1 MPVGMH
7 PVRRLSDC
15 YRTRTIIGQSFETSV
30 RDRSSPNLTKV
41 PRSYQTSEMYGFRRI
56 AREYASRASRY

>member
-7 PVRRLSDC
+7 PVRRRSDC
-15 YRTRTIIGQSFETSV
+15 YKTHTRIGQSLGTSV
-30 RDRSSPNLTKV
+30 RDRSSQNLTKV